1 MSDNHD
7 DSGKT
12 GAFFLGMLVGMLL
25 AGGAAGTFFVTQNRY
40 QTSRTEAAM
49 MEAEAA
55 RRDAEVARQ
64 MIERAQAAEAAA
76 RKAKE

>member
-25 AGGAAGTFFVTQNRY
+25 AGGAAGTYFVTQ
-40 QTSRTEAAM
+40 SRHQRMRAEQAM
-49 MEAEAA
+49 MEAEDARMAA
-55 RRDAEVARQ
+55 
-64 MIERAQAAEAAA
+64 
-76 RKAKE
+76 

>member
-1 MSDNHD
+1 MSDQPE

-25 AGGAAGTFFVTQNRY
+25 AGGAAGTYLVTQTRI
-40 QTSRTEAAM
+40 QATRAEMMAREAEAARA
-49 MEAEAA
+49 EAEAA
-55 RRDAEVARQ
+55 RRMAE
-64 MIERAQAAEAAA
+64 EAL

>member
-7 DSGKT
+7 DNGKT

-25 AGGAAGTFFVTQNRY
+25 AGGAAGTFFITQ
-40 QTSRTEAAM
+40 SRHQRMRAEEALMEAQM
-49 MEAEAA
+49 AREEAEALRA
-55 RRDAEVARQ
+55 R
-64 MIERAQAAEAAA
+64 AEAAA

>member
-12 GAFFLGMLVGMLL
+12 GAFFLGMLVSMLL
-25 AGGAAGTFFVTQNRY
+25 AGGAAGTFFVTQGRR
-40 QTSRTEAAM
+40 QAMRAEEAMRAAEDAR
-49 MEAEAA
+49 MEAELMRA
-55 RRDAEVARQ
+55 RS
-64 MIERAQAAEAAA
+64 EAAA

>member
-12 GAFFLGMLVGMLL
+12 GAFFLGMLVGMLI
-25 AGGAAGTFFVTQNRY
+25 AGGAAGTFFMTQ
-40 QTSRTEAAM
+40 SRNQARLAEEAM
-49 MEAEAA
+49 MEAEEA
-55 RRDAEVARQ
+55 RREAELARQ
-64 MIERAQAAEAAA
+64 DLERAQAAEAAA

>member
-25 AGGAAGTFFVTQNRY
+25 AGGAAGTFFVTQ
-40 QTSRTEAAM
+40 SRHQEMRVREAM
-49 MEAEAA
+49 FEAEEANVLAKVLLEEAKQA
-55 RRDAEVARQ
+55 RAE
-64 MIERAQAAEAAA
+64 AA

>member
-40 QTSRTEAAM
+40 QTRRAEEAM
-49 MEAEAA
+49 MEVEAA

>member
-12 GAFFLGMLVGMLL
+12 GAFFLGMLVGLLL
-25 AGGAAGTFFVTQNRY
+25 AGGAAGTYFLTQAR
-40 QTSRTEAAM
+40 QQMIRAEEAMMAAEDAR
-49 MEAEAA
+49 MEAELL
-55 RRDAEVARQ
+55 RTRYES
-64 MIERAQAAEAAA
+64 AA

>member
-40 QTSRTEAAM
+40 LMKRADEARMEEAVARE
-49 MEAEAA
+49 EAELA
-55 RRDAEVARQ
+55 R
-64 MIERAQAAEAAA
+64 MAAEAAKL
-76 RKAKE
+76 KAKE

>member
-25 AGGAAGTFFVTQNRY
+25 AGGAAGTFFVTQ
-40 QTSRTEAAM
+40 SRHQEMRAREAM
-49 MEAEAA
+49 MMAEEARAQMEAA
-55 RRDAEVARQ
+55 RRD
-64 MIERAQAAEAAA
+64 IEAAA